1 MRYSPA
7 ETDHI
12 EGRIVPEKNY
22 LICFVLGYGEV
33 VLCNGGVRVVKP
45 LKILIAD
52 DEALLRLDLREMLEE
67 AGHTVAGEA
76 ENGKIAVSLAERERP
91 DLVIM
96 DVKMPEMDGLEAAKL
111 IGEAKLAP
119 VLLLTAYSQ
128 QEIVQEATNSGV
140 FAYLVKPVREEEL
153 FPAIE
158 IAISRFAAFQRLNA
172 ALDKAKDDLETRKLL
187 DRAKGILMDQYKFTE
202 KDAFQAMQ
210 KLSMDR
216 RLSLKAVAKAV
227 IASAEIH
234 EKETG
239 KKKSRK

>member
-1 MRYSPA
+1 M
-7 ETDHI
+7 
-12 EGRIVPEKNY
+12 
-22 LICFVLGYGEV
+22 
-33 VLCNGGVRVVKP
+33 KP

-67 AGHTVAGEA
+67 AGHLVAGEA
-76 ENGKIAVSLAERERP
+76 ENGKTAVELTKQERP

-96 DVKMPEMDGLEAAKL
+96 DVKMPEMDGLEAARL
-111 IGEAKLAP
+111 ISEAKLAP

-128 QEIVQEATNSGV
+128 REIVQQATDSGV
-140 FAYLVKPVREEEL
+140 FAYLVKPIREEEL

-158 IAISRFAAFQRLNA
+158 IAINRFEAFRRLKA
-172 ALDKAKDDLETRKLL
+172 ALDKAKDDLETRKIL

-227 IASAEIH
+227 IASAEIQNQ
-234 EKETG
+234 EAG
-239 KKKSRK
+239 KRKK

>member
-1 MRYSPA
+1 MRS
-7 ETDHI
+7 
-12 EGRIVPEKNY
+12 
-22 LICFVLGYGEV
+22 L
-33 VLCNGGVRVVKP
+33 RV
-45 LKILIAD
+45 LIAD
-52 DEALLRLDLREMLEE
+52 DEALLRLDIREMLEY
-67 AGHTVAGEA
+67 AGHTVVGEA
-76 ENGKIAVSLAERERP
+76 ENGKAAVAAAEKEKP

-96 DVKMPEMDGLEAAKL
+96 DVKMPVMDGLEAARL

-128 QEIVQEATNSGV
+128 QEIVKQATDSGV

-153 FPAIE
+153 FPAME
-158 IAISRFAAFQRLNA
+158 IAISRFEAFMRLNA
-172 ALDKAKDDLETRKLL
+172 ALDKAKDDLETRKIL

-227 IASAEIH
+227 IASAEIQNR
-234 EKETG
+234 ETG
-239 KKKSRK
+239 KRKNKK

>member
-1 MRYSPA
+1 M
-7 ETDHI
+7 
-12 EGRIVPEKNY
+12 
-22 LICFVLGYGEV
+22 
-33 VLCNGGVRVVKP
+33 KP
-45 LKILIAD
+45 LRILIAD

-67 AGHTVAGEA
+67 AGHVVVGEA
-76 ENGKIAVSLAERERP
+76 ENGKAAVDITKQEKP

-96 DVKMPEMDGLEAAKL
+96 DVKMPEMNGLAAAKA
-111 IGEAKLAP
+111 IGDERLAP

-128 QEIVQEATNSGV
+128 REIVQQATDSGV
-140 FAYLVKPVREEEL
+140 FAYLVKPIREEEL
-153 FPAIE
+153 FPAME
-158 IAISRFAAFQRLNA
+158 IAMNRFVAFQRLNA
-172 ALDKAKDDLETRKLL
+172 ELDKAKDDLETRKLL

-202 KDAFQAMQ
+202 SDAFKAMQ

-239 KKKSRK
+239 KKKN

>member
-1 MRYSPA
+1 MQ
-7 ETDHI
+7 
-12 EGRIVPEKNY
+12 K
-22 LICFVLGYGEV
+22 
-33 VLCNGGVRVVKP
+33 

-67 AGHTVAGEA
+67 AGHRVTGEA
-76 ENGKIAVSLAERERP
+76 ENGKIAVELAEKEMP

-96 DVKMPEMDGLEAAKL
+96 DVKMPVMDGLEAARV
-111 IGEAKLAP
+111 IGEKRLAP

-128 QEIVQEATNSGV
+128 QEIVRQATESGV
-140 FAYLVKPVREEEL
+140 FAYLVKPIREEEL

-158 IAISRFAAFQRLNA
+158 IALNRFAAFQRLNA
-172 ALDKAKDDLETRKLL
+172 ALDKAKDDLETRKIL
-187 DRAKGILMDQYKFTE
+187 DRAKGILMDQYKFSE

-234 EKETG
+234 EKEVA
-239 KKKSRK
+239 KKKRK

>member
-1 MRYSPA
+1 M
-7 ETDHI
+7 
-12 EGRIVPEKNY
+12 K
-22 LICFVLGYGEV
+22 VL
-33 VLCNGGVRVVKP
+33 RV
-45 LKILIAD
+45 LIAD

-67 AGHTVAGEA
+67 AGHTVVGEA
-76 ENGKIAVSLAERERP
+76 ENGKIALELAEKEKP

-96 DVKMPEMDGLEAAKL
+96 DVKMPVMDGLAAAKI
-111 IGEAKLAP
+111 IGEKNAAP

-128 QEIVQEATNSGV
+128 QDIVKQATDSGV
-140 FAYLVKPVREEEL
+140 FAYLVKPIREEEL

-158 IAISRFAAFQRLNA
+158 IAISRFEAFRRLNA
-172 ALDKAKDDLETRKLL
+172 ELDKAKDDLETRKLL

-216 RLSLKAVAKAV
+216 RLSLKAVARAV

-234 EKETG
+234 EKEKE
-239 KKKSRK
+239 KKKSKK

>member
-1 MRYSPA
+1 MTKHCCAWTCGKCWKKRDTPSQA
-7 ETDHI
+7 
-12 EGRIVPEKNY
+12 K
-22 LICFVLGYGEV
+22 
-33 VLCNGGVRVVKP
+33 
-45 LKILIAD
+45 
-52 DEALLRLDLREMLEE
+52 
-67 AGHTVAGEA
+67 GHTVAGEA

-172 ALDKAKDDLETRKLL
+172 ALDKAKDDLETRN
-187 DRAKGILMDQYKFTE
+187 
-202 KDAFQAMQ
+202 
-210 KLSMDR
+210 
-216 RLSLKAVAKAV
+216 AKAQHGSP
-227 IASAEIH
+227 AFPEGSGQSRDCQRRDTR
-234 EKETG
+234 KGNG
-239 KKKSRK
+239 KKEKQKMNFYS

>member
-1 MRYSPA
+1 MR
-7 ETDHI
+7 
-12 EGRIVPEKNY
+12 
-22 LICFVLGYGEV
+22 
-33 VLCNGGVRVVKP
+33 P
-45 LKILIAD
+45 LKVLIAD

-67 AGHTVAGEA
+67 AGHKVAGEA
-76 ENGKIAVSLAERERP
+76 ENGKIAVELAKKEKP

-96 DVKMPEMDGLEAAKL
+96 DVKMPVMDGLEAAKI

-128 QEIVQEATNSGV
+128 QDIVRQATDSGV

-158 IAISRFAAFQRLNA
+158 VAINRFDAFQRLNA
-172 ALDKAKDDLETRKLL
+172 ALDKAKDDLDTRKIL

-239 KKKSRK
+239 KKRN

>member
-1 MRYSPA
+1 M
-7 ETDHI
+7 I
-12 EGRIVPEKNY
+12 
-22 LICFVLGYGEV
+22 
-33 VLCNGGVRVVKP
+33 KP

-67 AGHTVAGEA
+67 AGHTVIGEA
-76 ENGKIAVSLAERERP
+76 ENGKVAVHIAELEHP

-96 DVKMPEMDGLEAAKL
+96 DVKMPEMDGL
-111 IGEAKLAP
+111 EAKLAP

-140 FAYLVKPVREEEL
+140 FAYLVKPIREEEL

-172 ALDKAKDDLETRKLL
+172 ALDKAKDDLETRKIL

-227 IASAEIH
+227 IASAEIN

>member
-1 MRYSPA
+1 M
-7 ETDHI
+7 I
-12 EGRIVPEKNY
+12 
-22 LICFVLGYGEV
+22 
-33 VLCNGGVRVVKP
+33 KP

-111 IGEAKLAP
+111 IGEA
-119 VLLLTAYSQ
+119 Q

>member
-1 MRYSPA
+1 M
-7 ETDHI
+7 
-12 EGRIVPEKNY
+12 
-22 LICFVLGYGEV
+22 
-33 VLCNGGVRVVKP
+33 KP

-67 AGHTVAGEA
+67 AGHLVAGEA
-76 ENGKIAVSLAERERP
+76 ENGKTAVELTKQERP

-96 DVKMPEMDGLEAAKL
+96 DVKMPEMDGLEAARL
-111 IGEAKLAP
+111 ISEAKLAP

-128 QEIVQEATNSGV
+128 RDIVQQATDSGV
-140 FAYLVKPVREEEL
+140 FAYLVKPIREEEL

-158 IAISRFAAFQRLNA
+158 IAINRFEAFRRLNA
-172 ALDKAKDDLETRKLL
+172 ALDKAKDDLETRKIL

-227 IASAEIH
+227 IASAEIQNQ
-234 EKETG
+234 EAG
-239 KKKSRK
+239 KRKK

>member
-1 MRYSPA
+1 MK
-7 ETDHI
+7 
-12 EGRIVPEKNY
+12 V
-22 LICFVLGYGEV
+22 
-33 VLCNGGVRVVKP
+33 
-45 LKILIAD
+45 LIAD

-67 AGHTVAGEA
+67 AGHKVAGEA
-76 ENGKIAVSLAERERP
+76 ENGKIAVELAKKEKP

-96 DVKMPEMDGLEAAKL
+96 DVKMPVMDGLEAAKI

-128 QEIVQEATNSGV
+128 QDIVRQATDSGV

-158 IAISRFAAFQRLNA
+158 VAINRFDAFQRLNA
-172 ALDKAKDDLETRKLL
+172 ALDKAKDDLDTRKIL

-227 IASAEIH
+227 IASADIH
-234 EKETG
+234 NKEAE
-239 KKKSRK
+239 KKKGKR

>member
-1 MRYSPA
+1 M
-7 ETDHI
+7 
-12 EGRIVPEKNY
+12 
-22 LICFVLGYGEV
+22 
-33 VLCNGGVRVVKP
+33 
-45 LKILIAD
+45 
-52 DEALLRLDLREMLEE
+52 
-67 AGHTVAGEA
+67 
-76 ENGKIAVSLAERERP
+76 
-91 DLVIM
+91 
-96 DVKMPEMDGLEAAKL
+96 
-111 IGEAKLAP
+111 AP

-227 IASAEIH
+227 IASA
-234 EKETG
+234 KGNG
-239 KKKSRK
+239 KKEKQKMNFYS

>member
-1 MRYSPA
+1 MRS
-7 ETDHI
+7 
-12 EGRIVPEKNY
+12 
-22 LICFVLGYGEV
+22 L
-33 VLCNGGVRVVKP
+33 RV
-45 LKILIAD
+45 LIAD
-52 DEALLRLDLREMLEE
+52 DEALLRLDIREMLEY
-67 AGHTVAGEA
+67 AGHIVVGEA
-76 ENGKIAVSLAERERP
+76 ENGKAAVAAAEKEKP

-96 DVKMPEMDGLEAAKL
+96 DVKMPVMDGLEAARL

-128 QEIVQEATNSGV
+128 QEIVKQATDSGV
-140 FAYLVKPVREEEL
+140 FAYLVKPIREEEL

-158 IAISRFAAFQRLNA
+158 IAISRFEAFMRLNA
-172 ALDKAKDDLETRKLL
+172 ALDKAKDDLETRKIL

-227 IASAEIH
+227 IASAEIQNR
-234 EKETG
+234 ETG
-239 KKKSRK
+239 KRKTKK

>member
-1 MRYSPA
+1 M
-7 ETDHI
+7 I
-12 EGRIVPEKNY
+12 
-22 LICFVLGYGEV
+22 
-33 VLCNGGVRVVKP
+33 KP

-52 DEALLRLDLREMLEE
+52 DEA
-67 AGHTVAGEA
+67 AGEA

-187 DRAKGILMDQYKFTE
+187 DRAKG

-239 KKKSRK
+239 KKKNRK

>member
-1 MRYSPA
+1 M
-7 ETDHI
+7 I
-12 EGRIVPEKNY
+12 
-22 LICFVLGYGEV
+22 
-33 VLCNGGVRVVKP
+33 KP

-67 AGHTVAGEA
+67 AGHLVVGEA
-76 ENGKIAVSLAERERP
+76 ENGKAAVRLVEQERP

-96 DVKMPEMDGLEAAKL
+96 DVKMPEMDGLEAARI
-111 IGEAKLAP
+111 IGDARLAP

-128 QEIVQEATNSGV
+128 QEIVKEATNSGV
-140 FAYLVKPVREEEL
+140 FAYLVKPIREEEL

-158 IAISRFAAFQRLNA
+158 IAINRFAAFQRLNA
-172 ALDKAKDDLETRKLL
+172 ALDKAKDDLETRKIL

-239 KKKSRK
+239 KKKNRK

>member
-1 MRYSPA
+1 MTKHCCA
-7 ETDHI
+7 WT
-12 EGRIVPEKNY
+12 
-22 LICFVLGYGEV
+22 C
-33 VLCNGGVRVVKP
+33 
-45 LKILIAD
+45 
-52 DEALLRLDLREMLEE
+52 
-67 AGHTVAGEA
+67 
-76 ENGKIAVSLAERERP
+76 GKCWKKRDTPSRERP

>member
-1 MRYSPA
+1 M
-7 ETDHI
+7 
-12 EGRIVPEKNY
+12 
-22 LICFVLGYGEV
+22 
-33 VLCNGGVRVVKP
+33 VKP

-76 ENGKIAVSLAERERP
+76 IAVSLAERERP

-216 RLSLKAVAKAV
+216 EKRKAENEFLFMFYLTKP
-227 IASAEIH
+227 
-234 EKETG
+234 
-239 KKKSRK
+239 R

>member
-1 MRYSPA
+1 MRSL
-7 ETDHI
+7 
-12 EGRIVPEKNY
+12 R
-22 LICFVLGYGEV
+22 
-33 VLCNGGVRVVKP
+33 
-45 LKILIAD
+45 ILIAD
-52 DEALLRLDLREMLEE
+52 DEALLRLDIREMLEY
-67 AGHTVAGEA
+67 AGHTVVGEA
-76 ENGKIAVSLAERERP
+76 ENGKAAVEAAEKEKP

-96 DVKMPEMDGLEAAKL
+96 DVKMPVMDGLEAARL

-128 QEIVQEATNSGV
+128 QEIVKQATDSGV
-140 FAYLVKPVREEEL
+140 FAYLVKPIREEEL

-158 IAISRFAAFQRLNA
+158 IAISRFEAFMRLNA
-172 ALDKAKDDLETRKLL
+172 ALDKAKDDLETRKIL

-227 IASAEIH
+227 IASAEIQNR
-234 EKETG
+234 ETG
-239 KKKSRK
+239 KRKTKK

>member
-1 MRYSPA
+1 MRS
-7 ETDHI
+7 
-12 EGRIVPEKNY
+12 
-22 LICFVLGYGEV
+22 L
-33 VLCNGGVRVVKP
+33 RV
-45 LKILIAD
+45 LIAD
-52 DEALLRLDLREMLEE
+52 DEALLRLDIREMLEY
-67 AGHTVAGEA
+67 AGHTVVGEA
-76 ENGKIAVSLAERERP
+76 ENGKAAVAAAEKEKP

-96 DVKMPEMDGLEAAKL
+96 DVKMPVMDGLEAARI

-128 QEIVQEATNSGV
+128 QEIVKQATDSGV
-140 FAYLVKPVREEEL
+140 FAYLVKPIREEEL

-158 IAISRFAAFQRLNA
+158 IAISRFEAFMRLNA
-172 ALDKAKDDLETRKLL
+172 ALDKAKDDLETRKIL

-227 IASAEIH
+227 IASAEIQNR
-234 EKETG
+234 ETG
-239 KKKSRK
+239 KRKTKK

>member
-1 MRYSPA
+1 MR
-7 ETDHI
+7 
-12 EGRIVPEKNY
+12 GFVCLCVPLRTNS
-22 LICFVLGYGEV
+22 IFIM
-33 VLCNGGVRVVKP
+33 LCSGGTSVFKP
-45 LKILIAD
+45 LRVLIAD
-52 DEALLRLDLREMLEE
+52 DEALLRLDLKEMLEE
-67 AGHTVAGEA
+67 AGHVLVGEA
-76 ENGKIAVSLAERERP
+76 ENGKIAVHLAEQERP

-96 DVKMPEMDGLEAAKL
+96 DVKMPEMDGLEAARI
-111 IGEAKLAP
+111 IGKEKLAP

-128 QEIVQEATNSGV
+128 QEIVQEATSSGV
-140 FAYLVKPVREEEL
+140 YAYLVKPIREEEL

-158 IAISRFAAFQRLNA
+158 IAISRFTAFQRLNA
-172 ALDKAKDDLETRKLL
+172 ALDKAKDDLETRKIL

-234 EKETG
+234 EKEAG
-239 KKKSRK
+239 KKKSVK

>member
-1 MRYSPA
+1 M
-7 ETDHI
+7 
-12 EGRIVPEKNY
+12 
-22 LICFVLGYGEV
+22 
-33 VLCNGGVRVVKP
+33 KP

-172 ALDKAKDDLETRKLL
+172 ALDKAKDDLE
-187 DRAKGILMDQYKFTE
+187 LMDQYKFTE

>member
-1 MRYSPA
+1 MRS
-7 ETDHI
+7 
-12 EGRIVPEKNY
+12 
-22 LICFVLGYGEV
+22 L
-33 VLCNGGVRVVKP
+33 RV
-45 LKILIAD
+45 LIAD
-52 DEALLRLDLREMLEE
+52 DEALLRLDIREMLEC
-67 AGHTVAGEA
+67 AGHIVVGEA
-76 ENGKIAVSLAERERP
+76 ENGKAAVAAAEKEKP

-96 DVKMPEMDGLEAAKL
+96 DVKMPVMDGLEAARL

-128 QEIVQEATNSGV
+128 QEIVKQATDSGV
-140 FAYLVKPVREEEL
+140 FAYLVKPIREEEL

-158 IAISRFAAFQRLNA
+158 IAISRFEAFMRLNA
-172 ALDKAKDDLETRKLL
+172 ALDKAKDDLETRKIL

-227 IASAEIH
+227 IASAEIQNR
-234 EKETG
+234 ETG
-239 KKKSRK
+239 KRKTKK

>member
-1 MRYSPA
+1 M
-7 ETDHI
+7 
-12 EGRIVPEKNY
+12 
-22 LICFVLGYGEV
+22 
-33 VLCNGGVRVVKP
+33 
-45 LKILIAD
+45 
-52 DEALLRLDLREMLEE
+52 LRLDLREMLEE

-158 IAISRFAAFQRLNA
+158 IAISRFAAFQRLN
-172 ALDKAKDDLETRKLL
+172 RKLL

>member
-1 MRYSPA
+1 M
-7 ETDHI
+7 
-12 EGRIVPEKNY
+12 
-22 LICFVLGYGEV
+22 
-33 VLCNGGVRVVKP
+33 VKP
-45 LKILIAD
+45 LKVLIAD

-67 AGHTVAGEA
+67 AGHTVIGEA
-76 ENGKIAVSLAERERP
+76 ENGKVAVHIAEQERP

-96 DVKMPEMDGLEAAKL
+96 DVKMPEMDGLEAAKI
-111 IGEAKLAP
+111 IGDAKLAP

-128 QEIVQEATNSGV
+128 REIVQEATNSGV
-140 FAYLVKPVREEEL
+140 FAYLVKPIREEEL
-153 FPAIE
+153 F

-172 ALDKAKDDLETRKLL
+172 ALDKAKDDLETRKIL

-234 EKETG
+234 EKETE
-239 KKKSRK
+239 KKKNRK

>member
-1 MRYSPA
+1 M
-7 ETDHI
+7 
-12 EGRIVPEKNY
+12 
-22 LICFVLGYGEV
+22 
-33 VLCNGGVRVVKP
+33 VKP

-158 IAISRFAAFQRLNA
+158 IRHQPFCRLPAVKRRTGQGKGRSGDPEAAGPGQGHP
-172 ALDKAKDDLETRKLL
+172 D
-187 DRAKGILMDQYKFTE
+187 G
-202 KDAFQAMQ
+202 
-210 KLSMDR
+210 S
-216 RLSLKAVAKAV
+216 V
-227 IASAEIH
+227 
-234 EKETG
+234 
-239 KKKSRK
+239 

>member
-1 MRYSPA
+1 MRS
-7 ETDHI
+7 
-12 EGRIVPEKNY
+12 
-22 LICFVLGYGEV
+22 L
-33 VLCNGGVRVVKP
+33 RV
-45 LKILIAD
+45 LIAD
-52 DEALLRLDLREMLEE
+52 DEALLRLDIREMLEY
-67 AGHTVAGEA
+67 AGHTVVGEA
-76 ENGKIAVSLAERERP
+76 ENGKAAVAAAEKEKP

-96 DVKMPEMDGLEAAKL
+96 DVKMPVMDGLEAARL

-128 QEIVQEATNSGV
+128 QEIVKQATDSGV
-140 FAYLVKPVREEEL
+140 FAYLVKPIREEEL

-158 IAISRFAAFQRLNA
+158 IAISRFEAFMRLNA
-172 ALDKAKDDLETRKLL
+172 ALDKAKDDLETRKIL

-227 IASAEIH
+227 IASAEIQNR
-234 EKETG
+234 ETG
-239 KKKSRK
+239 KRKTKK